1 MNLLELQV
9 LLVIS
14 RIPERRT
21 GPSLLQFEN
30 VTSTTDVSRTATD
43 EPRTSNDERRTTND
57 EPRTTNVEPRTTN
70 VAGAP

>member
-30 VTSTTDVSRTATD
+30 VTSTTDVSRTA
-43 EPRTSNDERRTTND
+43 ND
-57 EPRTTNVEPRTTN
+57 EPRTTN